1 MTRLAGVC
9 VLLGVSV
16 TACTSGDD
24 GSTNPN
30 PNGHVCGA
38 TYTLTGAFSADP
50 SSPAPSG
57 YTGCWPAGTW
67 TFAAQMMDNNCSQ
80 TPMVQ
85 SSYSFKGQ
93 QGYTC
98 LADEMTPCSQDSD
111 CASLSPGTCDL
122 TAPIVDKFTLLT
134 PDPTMFRNI
143 VKVSE
148 LGNAICEG
156 EVDLYSADGLSVW
169 EFRPD
174 LQQAVNGN
182 LTGQGTFDIYT
193 ANQWPF

>member
-1 MTRLAGVC
+1 M
-9 VLLGVSV
+9 
-16 TACTSGDD
+16 SGDD
-24 GSTNPN
+24 PSTMPN

-38 TYTLTGAFSADP
+38 TFSVTGAFAADQSAP
-50 SSPAPSG
+50 PPSG

-67 TFAAQMMDNNCSQ
+67 TFAAQMVDNNCSQ
-80 TPMVQ
+80 APMLQ

-93 QGYTC
+93 QEFTC
-98 LADEMTPCSQDSD
+98 SADEITRCTQDSD
-111 CASLSPGTCDL
+111 CASLTPSTCDFQQ
-122 TAPIVDKFTLLT
+122 PIVDKFTLIT
-134 PDPTMFRNI
+134 PDPSMFQNI

-156 EVDLYSADGLSVW
+156 EVDLYSPDGTQVW

-174 LQQAVNGN
+174 LQQAVGGN

-193 ANQWPF
+193 TNQWPN